1 MSDQDTIQQ
10 LREELEI
17 TRTERNHLHAQLT
30 DSRLTALEKA
40 KDDHDKRI
48 RTVEDVATKFNFLM
62 SLSIGGG
69 ALSAIV
75 LVKSLLGA

>member
-1 MSDQDTIQQ
+1 MSS
-10 LREELEI
+10 EELIQSLQSEL
-17 TRTERNHLHAQLT
+17 TELRTERNHLHAQLT
-30 DSRLTALEKA
+30 DSRLTSLEKSR
-40 KDDHDKRI
+40 DTHETRI

-75 LVKSLLGA
+75 LFKSLLGF

>member
-1 MSDQDTIQQ
+1 MEYDDTIQQ
-10 LREELEI
+10 LRSELET
-17 TRTERNHLHAQLT
+17 TRAERNSLHAQLT
-30 DSRLTALEKA
+30 DSRLSALEKA
-40 KDDHDKRI
+40 RDDHDKRI

-75 LVKSLLGA
+75 LFKSLLGF